1 MIATQ
6 LIAHNSFFILNFQTR
21 IYTWHSK
28 HISMLSD
35 LNIFQCC
42 LIYIWPWFFAKVN
55 FIYVSFIYSCGST

>member
-6 LIAHNSFFILNFQTR
+6 LIAHNSFFILNFQTK

-55 FIYVSFIYSCGST
+55 FI